1 MINNQINKDGKQ
13 HGYWET
19 YYPNGKLYSKRNYVN
34 GKQHGYWETYY
45 PNGKLWSK
53 QYIYI

>member
-1 MINNQINKDGKQ
+1 MIKNQINKDGKQ

-19 YYPNGKLYSKRNYVN
+19 YYPNGQLY
-34 GKQHGYWETYY
+34 
-45 PNGKLWSK
+45 SK

>member
-1 MINNQINKDGKQ
+1 MIKNQINKDGKQ

-19 YYPNGKLYSKRNYVN
+19 YYPNGQLYSKGNYVN
-34 GKQHGYWETYY
+34 GKRNGLLEEYNR
-45 PNGKLWSK
+45 NGKLWSK